1 MLSFLDIS
9 LSVCF
14 FSFFHHGNVTFHLF
28 ADVRYYFNNI
38 LLPCY
43 MFRYLMMFTVVCK
56 HVLVINKMH
65 VLMFSLVFYVCF
77 TYFIQHKYSEA
88 FIR

>member
-1 MLSFLDIS
+1 
-9 LSVCF
+9 
-14 FSFFHHGNVTFHLF
+14 
-28 ADVRYYFNNI
+28 
-38 LLPCY
+38 

-77 TYFIQHKYSEA
+77 TYFIQQKYSFYKVINNA
-88 FIR
+88 RQ